1 MGRRL
6 GAFHTSRGYF
16 VFFVFFVVASS
27 RIGEPL
33 AMKVLL
39 VGGGGREHALAW
51 KLLSDDPSMEL
62 ICAPGNAG
70 IADLCDCIPLKATD
84 INGLAA
90 FAERADIDLTIVGPE
105 APLEAGIVDL
115 FTQNG
120 RRIFG
125 PTRAA
130 ARIET
135 SKAFAKAMMV
145 GAGIPTARAAPHSDI
160 DRAKEAVRRYG
171 APIVIKASGLAAGK
185 GVVVAHSIEEAE
197 RAIEMMLGDRVF
209 GEAGAE
215 VLVEEFMSGE
225 ELSVFAITD
234 GENVV
239 TMLPAQDHKRLLDG
253 DLGPNTG
260 GMGAYA
266 PVSSATPHLL
276 ADVTDR
282 ILLPTLAALR
292 EAGSPFKGLLYAG
305 LMLTRDGPR
314 VIEFNCRFGDPE
326 TEAIL
331 PLMKSSLLELLHRVA
346 SGDSLRDVPA
356 IDWKPGSAVT
366 TVVAAPGY
374 PDSPHL
380 GDEIRLPAPPRG
392 IHVFH
397 AGTKREGDS
406 NETFVAGGRVLA
418 ITGVAPSLAEAAAC
432 SRQYAERVT
441 LEGKQMRRD
450 IGWRELERNA
460 GAA

>member
-1 MGRRL
+1 
-6 GAFHTSRGYF
+6 
-16 VFFVFFVVASS
+16 
-27 RIGEPL
+27 
-33 AMKVLL
+33 MKLLL
-39 VGGGGREHALAW
+39 VGSGGREHALAW
-51 KLLSDDPSMEL
+51 KLLDDDPSLEL

-70 IADLCDCIPLKATD
+70 IAELCDCIPLKATD

-90 FAERADIDLTIVGPE
+90 FAERADIDLTVVGPE

-120 RRIFG
+120 RKIFG
-125 PTRAA
+125 PTQAA

-135 SKAFAKAMMV
+135 SKAFAKALMIS
-145 GAGIPTARAAPHSDI
+145 AGIPTARATLHSDI
-160 DRAKEAVRRYG
+160 DHAKEAVGRYG
-171 APIVIKASGLAAGK
+171 APIVVKASGLAAGK
-185 GVVVAHSIEEAE
+185 GVVVAQSTEEAE
-197 RAIEMMLGDRVF
+197 RAIEMILGDRVF
-209 GEAGAE
+209 GDAGAE
-215 VLVEEFMSGE
+215 VLIEEFMSGE
-225 ELSVFAITD
+225 ELSIFALTD

-266 PVSSATPHLL
+266 PVGPATPHLIGE
-276 ADVTDR
+276 VTDR
-282 ILLPTLAALR
+282 IFLPTLGALR
-292 EAGSPFKGLLYAG
+292 EGGSPFKGLLYAG
-305 LMLTRDGPR
+305 LMLTSDGPR

-331 PLMKSSLLELLHRVA
+331 PLMKSSLLGLLHQIA
-346 SGDSLRDVPA
+346 SGDSIRDTDA
-356 IDWKPGSAVT
+356 IDWLSAHAVT
-366 TVVAAPGY
+366 TVVAAAGY
-374 PDSPHL
+374 PDSPRL
-380 GDEIRLPAPPRG
+380 GDPVRLPAPPKG

-397 AGTKREGDS
+397 AGTKRDGES
-406 NETFVAGGRVLA
+406 RETLAAGGRVVA
-418 ITGVAPSLAEAAAC
+418 ITGVAPQLAEAAAC